1 MNRNTPDPSERTT
14 RDTGAAAAAASPTEA
29 ASAAAPE
36 VSAPAPRPRPRG
48 LGWQAKAGVTVIA
61 LAALGALFWPRGD
74 GSFEAPGG
82 FLVDGNGR
90 PQTMGP
96 RMEPVTLVHFWATW
110 CPPCITEIPALDR
123 LRDDLAAR
131 PDFGIL
137 MIAVQDDVEKVETFV
152 GEARAGLLYDP
163 DWDVAH
169 RYGTRQLPESYLVVR
184 GQVVEKWEGEV
195 DWDDPRVRARIEEA
209 LAGVESS

>member
-1 MNRNTPDPSERTT
+1 M
-14 RDTGAAAAAASPTEA
+14 
-29 ASAAAPE
+29 
-36 VSAPAPRPRPRG
+36 PRPRS
-48 LGWQAKAGVTVIA
+48 LGWQAKVGVTVIA

-74 GSFEAPGG
+74 GGFAAPGG

-90 PQTMGP
+90 PQPMGP

-137 MIAVQDDVEKVETFV
+137 MVAVQDDVEKVETMV
-152 GEARAGLLYDP
+152 GEARGGVLFDP
-163 DWDVAH
+163 EWDVAH

-184 GQVVEKWEGEV
+184 GRVVEKWDGEV
-195 DWDDPRVRARIEEA
+195 DWDDPEVRARIEQA